1 MASKKK
7 PNKPLDSWIPRK
19 KICLSLGISTQAFD
33 NWNVPQAGKLGRESF
48 YTLDDIIANREARL
62 AARHADEVKGLHAAI
77 DDATGGSLAEKEKLL
92 LTREQRIG
100 QELKN
105 AQTRR
110 ELAPVSVIDW
120 TLSKVGSQIAAIL
133 ESIPM
138 KVKKLL
144 PKLTAAEIEHVR
156 REVIK
161 AQNAAA
167 RVTVDLDEYY
177 ERDPDGNREIDPGRT
192 KDA

>member
-1 MASKKK
+1 MNVGTFTASKKTASEFFGVTAQS
-7 PNKPLDSWIPRK
+7 LDRWFSSGCPVAERDRHGHIKALDLSEMARWRIGRDAK
-19 KICLSLGISTQAFD
+19 DDSTTEAEREKI
-33 NWNVPQAGKLGRESF
+33 
-48 YTLDDIIANREARL
+48 
-62 AARHADEVKGLHAAI
+62 
-77 DDATGGSLAEKEKLL
+77 L

-110 ELAPVSVIDW
+110 ELAPVSVIEW

-133 ESIPM
+133 ESVPM

-144 PKLTAAEIEHVR
+144 PKLSAAEIEHIR

-177 ERDPDGNREIDPGRT
+177 VREPDGRQDIAIAPQGADTFR
-192 KDA
+192 AA